1 MKLYYPITV
10 DLYQPYPLPIM
21 EAQQNNIGRGA
32 LVTLTAQG
40 AVITPTEESI
50 QLYAKKPDGTISY
63 LACTLT
69 GSQIECDFTNQMLAL
84 PGMVQVELQMIG
96 GESGAETEIT
106 TPIFCVRVNP
116 SNVDDS
122 AVESQDEFPALVTA
136 LAELADLKEH
146 GLKGDPGEAATIQV
160 GTVTASDP
168 GSTPQVTNS
177 GTEQDAVFN
186 FVLPRGEQGPTGP
199 AGPTQVYFGARS
211 SFPETG
217 QENMLYVDNTVNP
230 ALAYIWNG
238 SAYIPAGG
246 GGEIAYD
253 NAGAHNS
260 IYRGKNLGTTV
271 TEEQWEAISS
281 GTFTDLYIGD
291 YWVIGGVN
299 WRIAAFDYY
308 LNCGDT
314 SFTKHHAVIVP
325 DTCLYDAQM
334 NATNVTTGAYK
345 GSAIYTANLAQA
357 KSTINSAFGSSHV
370 LSHRIYLSNATS
382 NGRASAGE
390 WTDSTVDLMCEHM
403 VYGSGIF
410 SPVSDGSSVPNNYRV
425 EKGQLPLFALEP
437 SRICNRATWWLRDV
451 ITAATFATVRY
462 DGDAYYTNA
471 SNSFGV
477 RPAFCIG

>member
-10 DLYQPYPLPIM
+10 DLYKPYPLPLV
-21 EAQQNNIGRGA
+21 EAQQNNIGRGV

-40 AVITPTEESI
+40 AVITPTGESI

-84 PGMVQVELQMIG
+84 PGIVQVELQMIG

-106 TPIFCVRVNP
+106 TPIFCVKVNP

-168 GSTPQVTNS
+168 GSNPQVTNS

-186 FVLPRGEQGPTGP
+186 FVLPRGEQGPKGP

-246 GGEIAYD
+246 DGEIAAADVTYSNESSGLTAQTVQAAID
-253 NAGAHNS
+253 ENA
-260 IYRGKNLGTTV
+260 
-271 TEEQWEAISS
+271 EAISGLNSRTFPDPASGTAIGEVDSYTAPSDGWLSLRLSGYNTNAQGIIECVDDNRIVGQSVYGPTGEWGVLTAMLPVKKGKTYHYVITS
-281 GTFTDLYIGD
+281 GTFQGFYFFG
-291 YWVIGGVN
+291 N
-299 WRIAAFDYY
+299 
-308 LNCGDT
+308 
-314 SFTKHHAVIVP
+314 HEP
-325 DTCLYDAQM
+325 
-334 NATNVTTGAYK
+334 
-345 GSAIYTANLAQA
+345 AI
-357 KSTINSAFGSSHV
+357 
-370 LSHRIYLSNATS
+370 
-382 NGRASAGE
+382 
-390 WTDSTVDLMCEHM
+390 
-403 VYGSGIF
+403 
-410 SPVSDGSSVPNNYRV
+410 
-425 EKGQLPLFALEP
+425 
-437 SRICNRATWWLRDV
+437 
-451 ITAATFATVRY
+451 
-462 DGDAYYTNA
+462 
-471 SNSFGV
+471 
-477 RPAFCIG
+477 

>member
-10 DLYQPYPLPIM
+10 DLYKPYPLPLV
-21 EAQQNNIGRGA
+21 EAQQNNIGRGV

-40 AVITPTEESI
+40 AVITPTGESI

-69 GSQIECDFTNQMLAL
+69 GTQIECDFTNQMLAL

-106 TPIFCVRVNP
+106 TPIFCVKVNP

-146 GLKGDPGEAATIQV
+146 GLKGDPGEAATIQI

-168 GSTPQVTNS
+168 GSNPQVTNS

-186 FVLPRGEQGPTGP
+186 FVLPRGEQGPKGP

-246 GGEIAYD
+246 GGEIAAADVTYSNESSGLTAQTVQAAID
-253 NAGAHNS
+253 ENAEAISGLNS
-260 IYRGKNLGTTV
+260 RTDALVSGKAEFLVISNRTPSSINQPLEVVKENWNDMPDGIYLTRISCGSAYAAIIQRLDAGTYGSALILGYALSAPLFYKCNLGT
-271 TEEQWEAISS
+271 WS
-281 GTFTDLYIGD
+281 
-291 YWVIGGVN
+291 
-299 WRIAAFDYY
+299 
-308 LNCGDT
+308 
-314 SFTKHHAVIVP
+314 
-325 DTCLYDAQM
+325 
-334 NATNVTTGAYK
+334 
-345 GSAIYTANLAQA
+345 
-357 KSTINSAFGSSHV
+357 
-370 LSHRIYLSNATS
+370 
-382 NGRASAGE
+382 
-390 WTDSTVDLMCEHM
+390 
-403 VYGSGIF
+403 
-410 SPVSDGSSVPNNYRV
+410 
-425 EKGQLPLFALEP
+425 
-437 SRICNRATWWLRDV
+437 
-451 ITAATFATVRY
+451 
-462 DGDAYYTNA
+462 
-471 SNSFGV
+471 
-477 RPAFCIG
+477 